1 MDQLDLFA
9 AEPEEQPTPPAP
21 TAPVRR
27 YLTDLPPAPTL
38 TRPATIRALR
48 SVAPPAPPRP
58 TSRHYRPS
66 TRDPHA
72 HAFEIAEAVGYAWHH
87 SQGGEDIAI
96 PVGTVAT
103 LALWPL
109 RGRDAHLAADWWLS
123 LSDEDLMT
131 AFREC
136 WARWWISRPDLIDR
150 ATPLHRWLDDEE
162 PPARRIKAVRAVV
175 EAALTRGLLH
185 RTSSADAEVRS
196 EADIMGALLAILRS
210 KGSSDAL
217 AEVHTP
223 PSVAELMARVLLTDA
238 PLKPGMKFDEPAGGT
253 GGLYRAAAQVMRE
266 RSIDPH
272 DFGWCL
278 TDIDPIAAAGAAV
291 NAIVWDLGPHVLIAC
306 GDTLH
311 DGNLVAKAAQE
322 ARESIERRDRAH
334 AQATMLAAIC
344 KVEALLG
351 ETA

>member
-1 MDQLDLFA
+1 MSQLDLFA
-9 AEPEEQPTPPAP
+9 DESEEPPAP
-21 TAPVRR
+21 PAPAAPIRR
-27 YLTDLPPAPTL
+27 YLTDLPPAPNRT
-38 TRPATIRALR
+38 PATNRTLR
-48 SVAPPAPPRP
+48 SVTPPKTEAH
-58 TSRHYRPS
+58 HYRPS

-72 HAFEIAEAVGYAWHH
+72 HAFEIAEAVSYAWHH
-87 SQGGEDIAI
+87 HQGGEDIAVPI
-96 PVGTVAT
+96 GTVAT

-109 RGRDAHLAADWWLS
+109 YGPDAHLAADWWLS
-123 LSDEDLMT
+123 LSEQDLMT

-150 ATPLHRWLDDEE
+150 AAPLHRWLDDEE

-185 RTSSADAEVRS
+185 RTSSADAEIRS
-196 EADIMGALLAILRS
+196 EADIMGALLAVLRS
-210 KGSSDAL
+210 RGSHDAL

-223 PSVAELMARVLLTDA
+223 PGMAELMARMLFSDA
-238 PLKPGMKFDEPAGGT
+238 SLEPGMKFDEPAGGT

-266 RSIDPH
+266 RGISPH
-272 DFGWCL
+272 GFGWCL

-311 DGNLVAKAAQE
+311 DGNLPARAAQE
-322 ARESIERRDRAH
+322 ARESIGRRDRVH
-334 AQATMLAAIC
+334 AQAVMLAAIR
-344 KVEALLG
+344 KVEALF
-351 ETA
+351 ENAA